1 MKKNIPLN
9 CTVYKHRNKTY
20 LSIPK
25 GFKVVKVVDVDG
37 TKTGILKKRNTLV
50 EILFIAWITILCCI
64 MYYVYNCDKQVIQIP
79 NSVYVTGNYLNV
91 DINNPETNPYDV
103 YITIKSP
110 DGITLYE
117 SGVPRGGSIGAI
129 EINTGYPAY
138 IIEYKIKWNNL
149 IDLSKQYRIS
159 NQDYREE

>member
-1 MKKNIPLN
+1 M
-9 CTVYKHRNKTY
+9 H
-20 LSIPK
+20 
-25 GFKVVKVVDVDG
+25 
-37 TKTGILKKRNTLV
+37 
-50 EILFIAWITILCCI
+50 
-64 MYYVYNCDKQVIQIP
+64 YVYNCDKQVIQIP

-117 SGVPRGGSIGAI
+117 SRVPRGGSIGAI